1 MFRKKDDNQKDQM
14 ISQEKV
20 DEIFSDFESRS
31 NIVGLYDL
39 LLKIAKR
46 NPKLWAEINE
56 ETNDC
61 YRHPLTSKNE
71 NHNA

>member
-1 MFRKKDDNQKDQM
+1 M
-14 ISQEKV
+14 SEK
-20 DEIFSDFESRS
+20 EKQQSEKIKQIFEDFESRS

-56 ETNDC
+56 QNND
-61 YRHPLTSKNE
+61 
-71 NHNA
+71 

>member
-1 MFRKKDDNQKDQM
+1 MLPKKDDKQKKPT

-31 NIVGLYDL
+31 NIVGLFDL

-56 ETNDC
+56 ENND
-61 YRHPLTSKNE
+61 
-71 NHNA
+71 

>member
-1 MFRKKDDNQKDQM
+1 MLHRKNDKEKRGT
-14 ISQEKV
+14 ISQAKV

-56 ETNDC
+56 ENND
-61 YRHPLTSKNE
+61 
-71 NHNA
+71 

>member
-1 MFRKKDDNQKDQM
+1 MFRQKDDKKREPT
-14 ISQEKV
+14 ISQEKM

-31 NIVGLYDL
+31 NIVGLFDL

-56 ETNDC
+56 EADQ
-61 YRHPLTSKNE
+61 
-71 NHNA
+71 

>member
-1 MFRKKDDNQKDQM
+1 MLRKKDDKEKSGT

-31 NIVGLYDL
+31 NIVGLFDL

-56 ETNDC
+56 ENND
-61 YRHPLTSKNE
+61 
-71 NHNA
+71 

>member
-1 MFRKKDDNQKDQM
+1 MLRQKDDSQKDRV

-56 ETNDC
+56 QNND
-61 YRHPLTSKNE
+61 
-71 NHNA
+71 

>member
-1 MFRKKDDNQKDQM
+1 MLRKKDDNQKDRM

-20 DEIFSDFESRS
+20 DEIFLDFESRS

-56 ETNDC
+56 ENND
-61 YRHPLTSKNE
+61 
-71 NHNA
+71 

>member
-1 MFRKKDDNQKDQM
+1 MLLKKNDKEKSQT

-56 ETNDC
+56 ENND
-61 YRHPLTSKNE
+61 
-71 NHNA
+71 

>member
-1 MFRKKDDNQKDQM
+1 MLPKKDEKKEQPT

-46 NPKLWAEINE
+46 NPKLWAEINAE
-56 ETNDC
+56 NND
-61 YRHPLTSKNE
+61 
-71 NHNA
+71 

>member
-1 MFRKKDDNQKDQM
+1 MLPKKNDKRKEPT

-31 NIVGLYDL
+31 NIVGLFDL

-46 NPKLWAEINE
+46 NQKLWAEINE
-56 ETNDC
+56 ESND
-61 YRHPLTSKNE
+61 
-71 NHNA
+71 

>member
-1 MFRKKDDNQKDQM
+1 MLPKKDDKRKEPT

-31 NIVGLYDL
+31 NIVGLFDL

-56 ETNDC
+56 ENND
-61 YRHPLTSKNE
+61 
-71 NHNA
+71 

>member
-1 MFRKKDDNQKDQM
+1 MLREIDNQ
-14 ISQEKV
+14 EKA

-39 LLKIAKR
+39 LLKVAKK

-56 ETNDC
+56 QKND
-61 YRHPLTSKNE
+61 
-71 NHNA
+71 

>member
-1 MFRKKDDNQKDQM
+1 MLPEKTDKRKEPT

-46 NPKLWAEINE
+46 NPKLWAEINAE
-56 ETNDC
+56 NND
-61 YRHPLTSKNE
+61 
-71 NHNA
+71 

>member
-1 MFRKKDDNQKDQM
+1 MLRKKDDNEKGRT

-46 NPKLWAEINE
+46 NPKLWVEINE
-56 ETNDC
+56 ENND
-61 YRHPLTSKNE
+61 
-71 NHNA
+71 

>member
-1 MFRKKDDNQKDQM
+1 MLPKKDDKQKEPT
-14 ISQEKV
+14 ISQEKA

-39 LLKIAKR
+39 LFKIAKR

-56 ETNDC
+56 ETND
-61 YRHPLTSKNE
+61 
-71 NHNA
+71 

>member
-1 MFRKKDDNQKDQM
+1 MLRKKDDNQKDRM

-20 DEIFSDFESRS
+20 DEIFLDFESRS

-56 ETNDC
+56 ETND
-61 YRHPLTSKNE
+61 
-71 NHNA
+71 

>member
-1 MFRKKDDNQKDQM
+1 MLPKKADKQKEPT
-14 ISQEKV
+14 ISQKKL

-56 ETNDC
+56 ETND
-61 YRHPLTSKNE
+61 
-71 NHNA
+71 

>member
-56 ETNDC
+56 ENND
-61 YRHPLTSKNE
+61 
-71 NHNA
+71 

>member
-1 MFRKKDDNQKDQM
+1 MFRKKDNNGKDRT

-31 NIVGLYDL
+31 NIVGLFDL

-56 ETNDC
+56 ENND
-61 YRHPLTSKNE
+61 
-71 NHNA
+71 

>member
-1 MFRKKDDNQKDQM
+1 MLRKKDDKEKSGT

-31 NIVGLYDL
+31 NIVGLFDL

-56 ETNDC
+56 
-61 YRHPLTSKNE
+61 KN
-71 NHNA
+71 HD

>member
-46 NPKLWAEINE
+46 NPKLWAEISEKN
-56 ETNDC
+56 ND
-61 YRHPLTSKNE
+61 
-71 NHNA
+71 

>member
-1 MFRKKDDNQKDQM
+1 MLPKKDNKQKEPI
-14 ISQEKV
+14 ISQENV

-56 ETNDC
+56 ETND
-61 YRHPLTSKNE
+61 
-71 NHNA
+71 

>member
-1 MFRKKDDNQKDQM
+1 MFCQKDNKEKEHA
-14 ISQEKV
+14 ISQEKI

-56 ETNDC
+56 ETYD
-61 YRHPLTSKNE
+61 
-71 NHNA
+71 

>member
-1 MFRKKDDNQKDQM
+1 MLRRKNDNEKSRA
-14 ISQEKV
+14 ISPEKV

-31 NIVGLYDL
+31 NIVGLFDL

-56 ETNDC
+56 ENND
-61 YRHPLTSKNE
+61 
-71 NHNA
+71 

>member
-1 MFRKKDDNQKDQM
+1 MLRKKDDNQKDRM

-20 DEIFSDFESRS
+20 DEIFLDFESRS

-56 ETNDC
+56 EN
-61 YRHPLTSKNE
+61 NV
-71 NHNA
+71 

>member
-1 MFRKKDDNQKDQM
+1 MFYKKDDKRKEPT

-31 NIVGLYDL
+31 NIVGLFDL

-46 NPKLWAEINE
+46 NPKLLAEINE
-56 ETNDC
+56 ENYD
-61 YRHPLTSKNE
+61 
-71 NHNA
+71 

>member
-1 MFRKKDDNQKDQM
+1 MFYKKDDKRKEPT

-20 DEIFSDFESRS
+20 GEIFSDFESRS

-56 ETNDC
+56 ENND
-61 YRHPLTSKNE
+61 
-71 NHNA
+71 

>member
-1 MFRKKDDNQKDQM
+1 MLRKKDDNQKDRM

-31 NIVGLYDL
+31 NIVGLFDL

-56 ETNDC
+56 ENND
-61 YRHPLTSKNE
+61 
-71 NHNA
+71 

>member
-1 MFRKKDDNQKDQM
+1 MLRKKDDNQKDRM

-20 DEIFSDFESRS
+20 DEIFLDFESRS

-46 NPKLWAEINE
+46 NPKLWAEINK
-56 ETNDC
+56 ETND
-61 YRHPLTSKNE
+61 
-71 NHNA
+71 

>member
-1 MFRKKDDNQKDQM
+1 MLLKKDDKRKEPI
-14 ISQEKV
+14 ISPEKV
-20 DEIFSDFESRS
+20 NEIFSDFESRS

-56 ETNDC
+56 ENND
-61 YRHPLTSKNE
+61 
-71 NHNA
+71 